1 MHKHEMGNKQFFL
14 IISEAELQDYCG
26 HFFLQDNTVY
36 AYTFI
41 NKVVKHGHSNVTAY
55 QSNILLG
62 L

>member
-41 NKVVKHGHSNVTAY
+41 NKD
-55 QSNILLG
+55 
-62 L
+62 